1 MESKISTSFIPKK
14 TLNTAPRRDRGSSI
28 GVVFLITL
36 IIFIGIVALAVSA
49 FLYQQFLVQD
59 ISRKKS
65 SLERAR
71 AAFDP
76 NLIQELSRLDDR
88 IEASNSI
95 LDNHQTVSS
104 LFDLLESITLK
115 SISFD
120 NFSYKTDETGRV
132 SIVMDGKASSFGSV
146 ALQSDEFSDNKFIEE
161 PIFSNLNLDNK
172 GNVVFNFVAFVN
184 PQLVLYKNFIPI
196 APAEVEDNNL

>member
-1 MESKISTSFIPKK
+1 
-14 TLNTAPRRDRGSSI
+14 
-28 GVVFLITL
+28 
-36 IIFIGIVALAVSA
+36 
-49 FLYQQFLVQD
+49 
-59 ISRKKS
+59 
-65 SLERAR
+65 
-71 AAFDP
+71 
-76 NLIQELSRLDDR
+76 
-88 IEASNSI
+88 
-95 LDNHQTVSS
+95 
-104 LFDLLESITLK
+104 LLESITLK

-146 ALQSDEFSDNKFIEE
+146 ALQSDVFSDNKFIEE